1 MQVFALRREKVLA
14 EQNENAVRQELSR
27 VREQVSGYATWL
39 KFVSA
44 LQKIAQLQWGTT
56 GSVAAAGQLPCLLTL
71 NRCCCIPQ
79 LDGMSLEHYR
89 AWQRD
94 HDALKRR
101 IVELEL
107 ELQAALDKLEVY
119 RRTQPTSTS
128 DILLGDERGEQG
140 RG

>member
-1 MQVFALRREKVLA
+1 MQSGRSCLGCGSRYAGMQTGKSLSLQSSKSPSFHEGQRAA
-14 EQNENAVRQELSR
+14 ELQ
-27 VREQVSGYATWL
+27 QVSCFLMVTYWD
-39 KFVSA
+39 
-44 LQKIAQLQWGTT
+44 
-56 GSVAAAGQLPCLLTL
+56 
-71 NRCCCIPQ
+71 RCCCIPQ

-128 DILLGDERGEQG
+128 DILLGDERGEKG